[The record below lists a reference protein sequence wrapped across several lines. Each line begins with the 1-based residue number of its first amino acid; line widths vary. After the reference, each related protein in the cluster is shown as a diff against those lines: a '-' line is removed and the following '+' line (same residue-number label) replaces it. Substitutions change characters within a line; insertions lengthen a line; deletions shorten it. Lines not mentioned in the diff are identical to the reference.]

1 MGNVFDLTE
10 PCDSDLEVSAQSD
23 QECPGPALPVLVL
36 DPVSYILTVSPWH
49 TVTLAHWQTAAVDKH
64 GAWLVLSDHVQLVSI
79 SVSKM
84 VKISLI
90 YSYNEML

>member
-1 MGNVFDLTE
+1 MVSPHPPSCSIIVVGNVFDLTE

-49 TVTLAHWQTAAVDKH
+49 TVTLANCSCGQTWSMAC
-64 GAWLVLSDHVQLVSI
+64 LV
-79 SVSKM
+79 
-84 VKISLI
+84 
-90 YSYNEML
+90 